1 MHKGFL
7 KTSFLLAALSVILGA
22 FAAHGL
28 KKIIAESSLV
38 TFETGVKYQFY
49 HALGLMMIGIL
60 YQEYKSKYVL
70 LAGKLFIVGTLLF
83 SGSLYLLA
91 LLKPSYTFIGAI
103 TPFGGLSFIVG
114 WVLLFLG
121 VSKKR

>member
-7 KTSFLLAALSVILGA
+7 KTSFLLAALSVLLGA

-28 KKIIAESSLV
+28 KKVISESALL

-49 HALGLMMIGIL
+49 HALGLMMVGIL
-60 YQEYKSKYVL
+60 YQEFKGKFII
-70 LAGKLFIVGTLLF
+70 LAGRFFMVGTVLF

-91 LLKPSYTFIGAI
+91 LLQPSYTLIGAI